1 MKLLDVMKKY
11 DRCVVRESAKL
22 TKIYNLLL
30 KESEEAED
38 IEEAEVCPDCGEDPC
53 VCESDKEVDATEE
66 VNEDDSNVMTAEEF
80 FAEAEKAAEEANER
94 GQSEEATNKVEEAE
108 DDISAEEFFSEAD
121 NKEADVD
128 EAEEMMSAEEFF
140 SEAEGETKE
149 DVDEAEEMMSAEE
162 FFSEAEGDIHEY
174 ELEFDFDD
182 GTGSGNKTDKVE
194 ASSLEDAISKLEA
207 NGYGS
212 ITKVYYASEDGK
224 EISLDENDA
233 EGKEDVSKSDEMMS
247 AEEFFAESGEKEA
260 DEQKEQVDEAEEDI
274 DEEEEEKKLEESL
287 KSYRRANHRL
297 FNN

>member
-66 VNEDDSNVMTAEEF
+66 VNEEDSNVMSAEEF
-80 FAEAEKAAEEANER
+80 FAEAEKAAAEETSKCSE
-94 GQSEEATNKVEEAE
+94 SEEATGEAEEAE
-108 DDISAEEFFSEAD
+108 EKKETIDESEDENEEKSE
-121 NKEADVD
+121 KVD
-128 EAEEMMSAEEFF
+128 E
-140 SEAEGETKE
+140 SEAEN
-149 DVDEAEEMMSAEE
+149 AEEE
-162 FFSEAEGDIHEY
+162 
-174 ELEFDFDD
+174 
-182 GTGSGNKTDKVE
+182 V
-194 ASSLEDAISKLEA
+194 
-207 NGYGS
+207 
-212 ITKVYYASEDGK
+212 
-224 EISLDENDA
+224 
-233 EGKEDVSKSDEMMS
+233 
-247 AEEFFAESGEKEA
+247 
-260 DEQKEQVDEAEEDI
+260 

>member
-30 KESEEAED
+30 KESEDAD
-38 IEEAEVCPDCGEDPC
+38 NIEEAEVCPDCGEDPC

-80 FAEAEKAAEEANER
+80 FAEAEKAAEEANDGGE
-94 GQSEEATNKVEEAE
+94 SEEATNEAE
-108 DDISAEEFFSEAD
+108 NDISAEEFFSEAEAEA
-121 NKEADVD
+121 KEDVD
-128 EAEEMMSAEEFF
+128 ESDEMMSAEEFF
-140 SEAEGETKE
+140 A
-149 DVDEAEEMMSAEE
+149 EAEEDVNESDEMVSAEE

-174 ELEFDFDD
+174 EIEFDFDD
-182 GTGSGNKTDKVE
+182 GIGSGNKTDKVE

-247 AEEFFAESGEKEA
+247 AEKFFAEADEKET
-260 DEQKEQVDEAEEDI
+260 DQQKEEKVDEAEEDI
-274 DEEEEEKKLEESL
+274 DEEKEEKKLEESL

>member
-80 FAEAEKAAEEANER
+80 FAEAEKAAEEANDGGE
-94 GQSEEATNKVEEAE
+94 SEEATNEAE
-108 DDISAEEFFSEAD
+108 NDISAEEFFSEA
-121 NKEADVD
+121 
-128 EAEEMMSAEEFF
+128 EAEA
-140 SEAEGETKE
+140 KE
-149 DVDEAEEMMSAEE
+149 DVDESDEMMSAEE

-174 ELEFDFDD
+174 EIEFDFDD
-182 GTGSGNKTDKVE
+182 GTGSGNKTDNVE

-207 NGYGS
+207 HGYGS

-247 AEEFFAESGEKEA
+247 AEKFFAEADEKET
-260 DEQKEQVDEAEEDI
+260 DQQKEEVDEAEEDI
-274 DEEEEEKKLEESL
+274 DEEEEEKKLEVSL

>member
-80 FAEAEKAAEEANER
+80 FAEAEKAAEETNEC
-94 GQSEEATNKVEEAE
+94 GESEEATSEAEEA
-108 DDISAEEFFSEAD
+108 DDIG
-121 NKEADVD
+121 

-140 SEAEGETKE
+140 AEAETDADE
-149 DVDEAEEMMSAEE
+149 DEKKANDDIGEAE
-162 FFSEAEGDIHEY
+162 
-174 ELEFDFDD
+174 
-182 GTGSGNKTDKVE
+182 K
-194 ASSLEDAISKLEA
+194 
-207 NGYGS
+207 
-212 ITKVYYASEDGK
+212 
-224 EISLDENDA
+224 
-233 EGKEDVSKSDEMMS
+233 
-247 AEEFFAESGEKEA
+247 
-260 DEQKEQVDEAEEDI
+260 DI

-297 FNN
+297 FNG

>member
-80 FAEAEKAAEEANER
+80 FAEAEKAAEEANDGGE
-94 GQSEEATNKVEEAE
+94 SEEATNEAE
-108 DDISAEEFFSEAD
+108 NDISAEEFFSEA
-121 NKEADVD
+121 
-128 EAEEMMSAEEFF
+128 EAEAE
-140 SEAEGETKE
+140 AKE
-149 DVDEAEEMMSAEE
+149 D
-162 FFSEAEGDIHEY
+162 
-174 ELEFDFDD
+174 
-182 GTGSGNKTDKVE
+182 
-194 ASSLEDAISKLEA
+194 
-207 NGYGS
+207 
-212 ITKVYYASEDGK
+212 
-224 EISLDENDA
+224 
-233 EGKEDVSKSDEMMS
+233 
-247 AEEFFAESGEKEA
+247 A
-260 DEQKEQVDEAEEDI
+260 DEQKEEVDEAEEDI
-274 DEEEEEKKLEESL
+274 DEEDEEKKLEESL

>member
-1 MKLLDVMKKY
+1 MKFLKILKEYNQAIIK
-11 DRCVVRESAKL
+11 ENQKL
-22 TKIYNLLL
+22 KSIYETLL
-30 KESEEAED
+30 KESD
-38 IEEAEVCPDCGEDPC
+38 GED
-53 VCESDKEVDATEE
+53 VELDTEY
-66 VNEDDSNVMTAEEF
+66 
-80 FAEAEKAAEEANER
+80 
-94 GQSEEATNKVEEAE
+94 
-108 DDISAEEFFSEAD
+108 
-121 NKEADVD
+121 DV
-128 EAEEMMSAEEFF
+128 
-140 SEAEGETKE
+140 SEAES
-149 DVDEAEEMMSAEE
+149 DNDEAGEDEGSEKTNEADEMMTAEE

-174 ELEFDFDD
+174 EIEFDFDD

-247 AEEFFAESGEKEA
+247 AEKFFAEADEKET
-260 DEQKEQVDEAEEDI
+260 DQQKEEKVDEAEEDI
-274 DEEEEEKKLEESL
+274 DEEDEEKKLEESL

>member
-53 VCESDKEVDATEE
+53 VCESGKEVDATEE

-140 SEAEGETKE
+140 SEAEAEAEAKE
-149 DVDEAEEMMSAEE
+149 D
-162 FFSEAEGDIHEY
+162 
-174 ELEFDFDD
+174 
-182 GTGSGNKTDKVE
+182 
-194 ASSLEDAISKLEA
+194 
-207 NGYGS
+207 
-212 ITKVYYASEDGK
+212 
-224 EISLDENDA
+224 
-233 EGKEDVSKSDEMMS
+233 
-247 AEEFFAESGEKEA
+247 A
-260 DEQKEQVDEAEEDI
+260 DEQKEEVNETEEDI
-274 DEEEEEKKLEESL
+274 DEEDEEKKLEESL

>member
-66 VNEDDSNVMTAEEF
+66 VNEDDSNVMSAEEF
-80 FAEAEKAAEEANER
+80 FAEAEKAAEETNEC
-94 GQSEEATNKVEEAE
+94 GESEEATNETE

-121 NKEADVD
+121 DEEADVD

-140 SEAEGETKE
+140 AEAEAEE
-149 DVDEAEEMMSAEE
+149 EVDEAEEMMSAEE

-174 ELEFDFDD
+174 EIEFDFDD

-233 EGKEDVSKSDEMMS
+233 EGKEDVSESDEMMS
-247 AEEFFAESGEKEA
+247 AEEFFAEA
-260 DEQKEQVDEAEEDI
+260 DEEKADE
-274 DEEEEEKKLEESL
+274 
-287 KSYRRANHRL
+287 
-297 FNN
+297 